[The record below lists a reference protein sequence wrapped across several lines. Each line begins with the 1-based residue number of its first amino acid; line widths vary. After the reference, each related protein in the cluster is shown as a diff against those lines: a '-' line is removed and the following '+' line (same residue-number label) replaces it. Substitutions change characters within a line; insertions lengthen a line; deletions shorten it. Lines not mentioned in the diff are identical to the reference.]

1 MKQLIAA
8 AAVILMCG
16 PAFADNTGPAPQT
29 GMDHPEVT
37 KGARE
42 SGAMD
47 TTGVNTRD
55 SKQDMS
61 RKDMSKGAPKRG
73 DVKK

>member
-1 MKQLIAA
+1 MKQLIASA
-8 AAVILMCG
+8 AFALMCG
-16 PAFADNTGPAPQT
+16 SVFAQNTGPAPQT

-37 KGARE
+37 KGAKE

-55 SKQDMS
+55 GK
-61 RKDMSKGAPKRG
+61 KHMSKGAGKKG
-73 DVKK
+73 DVKR